1 MLILIA
7 IISHTAADV
16 GYVVVI
22 PLGGIIFYAAGRH
35 PLVGI
40 AAAFAG
46 VSGGFSAN
54 FIPSSLDPLLM
65 GFTEEG
71 VRVLDSDLML
81 HPLINLYFT
90 AASCLVIVAVGW
102 WITDRIIEPRLSSTE
117 LDGDK
122 DDMPQ
127 MPPMEGTESRATGVA
142 TLAMTLAVVALIVV
156 LLAASA
162 PLRGPENG
170 KIADAAAPIMQSIVQ
185 RIFVLCI

>member
-1 MLILIA
+1 
-7 IISHTAADV
+7 
-16 GYVVVI
+16 
-22 PLGGIIFYAAGRH
+22 
-35 PLVGI
+35 
-40 AAAFAG
+40 
-46 VSGGFSAN
+46 
-54 FIPSSLDPLLM
+54 M

-127 MPPMEGTESRATGVA
+127 MPPMERSEERRVGTEGRSRGATQYCKQCEGRD
-142 TLAMTLAVVALIVV
+142 TSTGGI
-156 LLAASA
+156 
-162 PLRGPENG
+162 RG
-170 KIADAAAPIMQSIVQ
+170 
-185 RIFVLCI
+185 